1 MLHSTIMAE
10 IQVPIPK
17 DMSEKVSE
25 YLDFTPPPTF
35 ASMNGTTRRAT
46 EPVMTSYRMS
56 WSSVSQ
62 RIGRTVK
69 SPVNRGKIRS
79 RSQPLHPTIPGIP
92 DGEAAQP
99 RGIPG
104 SCSVKD
110 IIDADVPATE
120 SRLGYPQFDSLEQY
134 CIADHKSVSER
145 LWSDEANRLHYFVQ
159 NPTSAVCFEN
169 RTYFTTG
176 DEAGYKAL
184 STLAERILTAISLC
198 ILDNECINVR
208 YCRRLS
214 SRSKLQK
221 LIQQAQVAAED
232 EHGGEL
238 ADSACEH
245 EATERRREQDAL
257 FDLINY
263 ISVVLARLIT
273 QTGTG
278 KFWQSTVLCALAK
291 RVAKI
296 KILLLDLP
304 SNARVAAQNGESVLD
319 QSRDSGSI
327 TATIIDEEEECEEAL
342 RIIDADTKD
351 GLTSVDEA
359 QVASYC
365 VNQNKFR
372 SGMSSAL
379 RAILMSLRCLN
390 RSGLP
395 TTTYEICGL
404 AYETGFQG
412 FKVCLNRSVLFHC
425 WISN

>member
-1 MLHSTIMAE
+1 
-10 IQVPIPK
+10 
-17 DMSEKVSE
+17 
-25 YLDFTPPPTF
+25 
-35 ASMNGTTRRAT
+35 
-46 EPVMTSYRMS
+46 
-56 WSSVSQ
+56 
-62 RIGRTVK
+62 
-69 SPVNRGKIRS
+69 
-79 RSQPLHPTIPGIP
+79 
-92 DGEAAQP
+92 
-99 RGIPG
+99 
-104 SCSVKD
+104 
-110 IIDADVPATE
+110 
-120 SRLGYPQFDSLEQY
+120 LEQY
-134 CIADHKSVSER
+134 CISDHKSVSEG

-159 NPTSAVCFEN
+159 NPTTAVCFEN

-214 SRSKLQK
+214 NRSKLQK

-412 FKVCLNRSVLFHC
+412 FKVCLNRSMLFHC
-425 WISN
+425 WNSN